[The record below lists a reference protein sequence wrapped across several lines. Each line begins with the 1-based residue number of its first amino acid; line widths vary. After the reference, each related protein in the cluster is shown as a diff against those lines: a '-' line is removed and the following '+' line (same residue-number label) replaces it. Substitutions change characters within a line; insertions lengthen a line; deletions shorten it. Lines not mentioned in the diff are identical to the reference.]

1 MSFTDRCLCLS
12 VMQQYIWNPNCIKS
26 TCSLVLSDLTGILR
40 MMSQDSM
47 STLLS
52 LPSTVACDP
61 SPLPSHR
68 RMAPPSPAAH
78 PAALLAP
85 CSGLRGCCG
94 RCPPSVIHPLGLKQE
109 YMGPSS
115 RQHHF
120 LWPCMCVVLLFCAII
135 SQVGTV
141 LFSLS
146 IAACIVLNVCEG
158 AHLHQL
164 SACELWVVEQKCR
177 MAYATDICKF
187 LTWMHNS
194 LWWIQVL

>member
-120 LWPCMCVVLLFCAII
+120 LWLWVCCF
-135 SQVGTV
+135 
-141 LFSLS
+141 
-146 IAACIVLNVCEG
+146 IVLCHNLPSGYSAVQPLHCCMYCVECVWRSTFASAQCLWAMSG
-158 AHLHQL
+158 WRKVSHGICHRHL
-164 SACELWVVEQKCR
+164 
-177 MAYATDICKF
+177 
-187 LTWMHNS
+187 
-194 LWWIQVL
+194 QVFNMNA